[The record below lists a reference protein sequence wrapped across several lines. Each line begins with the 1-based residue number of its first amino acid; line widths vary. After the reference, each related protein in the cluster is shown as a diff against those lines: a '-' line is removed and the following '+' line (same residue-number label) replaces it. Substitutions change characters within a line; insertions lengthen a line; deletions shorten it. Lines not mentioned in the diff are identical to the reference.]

1 MKPLCIF
8 LLILSSLTE
17 DIPFKSK
24 DEFEVN
30 LDFQFRTRV
39 KESSEVY
46 TSTASNT
53 SGPLPYLTLSMK
65 VLKLAPGETKIRIIN
80 SKGQL
85 LYTRK
90 AAEGTVVNLDM
101 GYTDDI
107 KGRVSEHE
115 YTLVFISPDKK
126 PLSRIVIHF
135 QEDGSYFINEEKR
148 GKL

>member
-1 MKPLCIF
+1 MKPLCILWLVLASF
-8 LLILSSLTE
+8 TE
-17 DIPFKSK
+17 DIPFKSN

-30 LDFQFRTRV
+30 LDFKFRTRV
-39 KESSEVY
+39 KETSEVY

-53 SGPLPYLTLSMK
+53 SGPLPYLNISMK
-65 VLKLAPGETKIRIIN
+65 VLKLAPDEVKIRIIN
-80 SKGQL
+80 SKGQV

-90 AAEGTVVNLDM
+90 AAEGTIVNLDM

-115 YTLVFISPDKK
+115 YTLVFISQDKK

-135 QEDGSYFINEEKR
+135 QEDGSYLINNEKR
-148 GKL
+148 GKV

>member
-148 GKL
+148 GKV

>member
-1 MKPLCIF
+1 MKSLCIF
-8 LLILSSLTE
+8 LLMLSSFTG
-17 DIPFKSK
+17 DIPFKAK

-30 LDFQFRTRV
+30 LDFKFRTRV

-46 TSTASNT
+46 TSTASST
-53 SGPLPYLTLSMK
+53 SGPLPYLTISMK
-65 VLKLAPGETKIRIIN
+65 VLKVAPGETKIRVIN
-80 SKGQL
+80 SKGQV

-107 KGRVSEHE
+107 KGRVTEHE
-115 YTLVFISPDKK
+115 YTLVFISQDKK

-148 GKL
+148 GKV

>member
-80 SKGQL
+80 SKGQV

-148 GKL
+148 GKV

>member
-1 MKPLCIF
+1 MKPLCILWLVLASF
-8 LLILSSLTE
+8 TE
-17 DIPFKSK
+17 DVPFKSN

-30 LDFQFRTRV
+30 LDFKFRTRV
-39 KESSEVY
+39 KETSEVY

-53 SGPLPYLTLSMK
+53 SGPLPYLNISMK
-65 VLKLAPGETKIRIIN
+65 VLKLAPDEVKIRIIN
-80 SKGQL
+80 SKGQV

-90 AAEGTVVNLDM
+90 AAEGTIVNLDM

-115 YTLVFISPDKK
+115 YTLVFISQDKK

-135 QEDGSYFINEEKR
+135 QEDGSYLINNEKR
-148 GKL
+148 GKV

>member
-8 LLILSSLTE
+8 LLLLSSLTE

-80 SKGQL
+80 SKGQV

-107 KGRVSEHE
+107 KGRISEHE

-148 GKL
+148 GKV

>member
-1 MKPLCIF
+1 MKPLCI
-8 LLILSSLTE
+8 LWLVLSSFAE

-30 LDFQFRTRV
+30 LDFKFRTRV
-39 KESSEVY
+39 KETSEVY

-53 SGPLPYLTLSMK
+53 SGPLPYLTISMK

-90 AAEGTVVNLDM
+90 AAGGTVVNLDM

-107 KGRVSEHE
+107 KGRVTEHE
-115 YTLVFISPDKK
+115 YTLVFISQDKK

-135 QEDGSYFINEEKR
+135 QEDGSYFINDEKR
-148 GKL
+148 GKV

>member
-1 MKPLCIF
+1 MKPLCI
-8 LLILSSLTE
+8 LWLVLSSFAE

-30 LDFQFRTRV
+30 LDFKFRTRV
-39 KESSEVY
+39 KETSEVY

-53 SGPLPYLTLSMK
+53 SGPLPYLTISMK
-65 VLKLAPGETKIRIIN
+65 VLKLAPGEAKIRIIN

-107 KGRVSEHE
+107 KGRVTEHE
-115 YTLVFISPDKK
+115 YTLVFISQDKK
-126 PLSRIVIHF
+126 PVSRIVIHF
-135 QEDGSYFINEEKR
+135 QEDGSYFINDEKR
-148 GKL
+148 GKV

>member
-1 MKPLCIF
+1 MKPLCI
-8 LLILSSLTE
+8 LWLVLSSFAE

-30 LDFQFRTRV
+30 LDFKFRTRV

-46 TSTASNT
+46 TSTTSNT
-53 SGPLPYLTLSMK
+53 SGPLPYLTISMK
-65 VLKLAPGETKIRIIN
+65 VLKVAPGEAKIRIIN
-80 SKGQL
+80 SKGQM

-90 AAEGTVVNLDM
+90 AAEGSVVNLDM

-107 KGRVSEHE
+107 KGRVTEHE
-115 YTLVFISPDKK
+115 YTLVFISQDKK

-135 QEDGSYFINEEKR
+135 QEDGSYFINNEKR
-148 GKL
+148 GKV

>member
-1 MKPLCIF
+1 MKPLCILWLVLAF
-8 LLILSSLTE
+8 FSE
-17 DIPFKSK
+17 DIPFKSN

-30 LDFQFRTRV
+30 LDFKFRTRV
-39 KESSEVY
+39 KETSEVY

-53 SGPLPYLTLSMK
+53 SGPLPYLNISMK
-65 VLKLAPGETKIRIIN
+65 VLKLAPDEVKIRIIN
-80 SKGQL
+80 SKGQV

-90 AAEGTVVNLDM
+90 AAEGTIVNLDM

-115 YTLVFISPDKK
+115 YTLVFISQDKK

-135 QEDGSYFINEEKR
+135 QEDGSYLINNEKR
-148 GKL
+148 GKV